1 MPLSSVLSDLR
12 GLLENAVSILTEP
25 PQQASTEFFSPPSIP
40 TLCLFFSQA
49 RFECAPRRLAPCW
62 ALSST
67 GTRVAR
73 QPKLSSSPP
82 YYEKRAQLKGLY
94 L

>member
-49 RFECAPRRLAPCW
+49 RFVSVPLGVSRRVG
-62 ALSST
+62 LSL
-67 GTRVAR
+67 R
-73 QPKLSSSPP
+73 QAQESHGSLS
-82 YYEKRAQLKGLY
+82 
-94 L
+94 